1 MMAAMSV
8 KLRRLSERMSRNPCS
23 LRRIPSKLGGCGV
36 KCVTLCGVSVT
47 LSDMASN
54 QKRRALNAHGTLN
67 PEPKKVT
74 AEQFR
79 HHREFFDADDRL
91 QVRYEM
97 LRGPAVGELTVTDAC
112 AAFGVSRQT
121 FYTLRRAFDAQ
132 GIAGLFEGKRGRKGP
147 LKASGE
153 VVEFVRAA
161 KTAEP
166 SLSGAHIARLVDQK
180 FGVVLH
186 RRTVERLLEPK
197 SGARLVVAKGA

>member
-1 MMAAMSV
+1 MA
-8 KLRRLSERMSRNPCS
+8 
-23 LRRIPSKLGGCGV
+23 GW
-36 KCVTLCGVSVT
+36 VS
-47 LSDMASN
+47 LSDVASKE
-54 QKRRALNAHGTLN
+54 KRRALNAHGTLN
-67 PEPKKVT
+67 PEPEKVT
-74 AEQFR
+74 AERFR
-79 HHREFFDADDRL
+79 LHPEFFDAEDRL

-97 LRGPAVGELTVTDAC
+97 LRGPAVGELTVTEAC

-132 GIAGLFEGKRGRKGP
+132 GIAGLFEAKRGRKGP

-161 KTAEP
+161 KAAEP
-166 SLSGAHIARLVDQK
+166 SFSGAHIARLVDQK

-197 SGARLVVAKGA
+197 SGSRRIVAKGA